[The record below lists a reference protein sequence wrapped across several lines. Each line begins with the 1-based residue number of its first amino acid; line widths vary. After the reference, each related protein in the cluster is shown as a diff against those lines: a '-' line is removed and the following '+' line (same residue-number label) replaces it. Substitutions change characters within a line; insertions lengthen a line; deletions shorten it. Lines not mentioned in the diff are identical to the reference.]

1 MSNVNPIPTTQIVA
15 GSNAPAPQAL
25 SGSQTSGVLAGTGMA
40 GGMANFWDM
49 IISQFTSTD
58 AKVSTPTTGI
68 TNAPVSTDKKPVVQN
83 DNPLALLQIALASQ
97 PIDAQGNIILDSTVS
112 PEKIQSK
119 LDLTNQIID
128 HLKTML
134 PEGSASKD
142 GLLKTI
148 LTKLQAKSDTLQASL
163 SVIEGGV
170 ITKDTPVE
178 DIPLPMMIALGLD
191 PSEISEVTEKIQT
204 LEKKLGREIT
214 VEDLIAG
221 VGGIIPPSPET
232 AVIAI
237 KASTKTSGIDVIDTI
252 DENSQPTDDLAAQLN
267 AMDVGGSSDDTGTN
281 NAKNNVLK
289 DVEAG
294 LTNVIKSESD
304 DVSKKPMGLPLKEGS
319 VDTQATPDAAS
330 TKKDNAAFKE
340 NLVNLLNN
348 LNKPQQGDM
357 LFPATMFGAQ
367 SDDAIFQPYGMN
379 ATAALTFSTTAQA
392 ANMVS
397 SSTIAGQAHPATQLV
412 AATLVRSVK
421 GGDDS
426 TINLRLDPPELG
438 NVSVRLQFGKDKAVK
453 AHIMVEKPET
463 FMMLQRESH
472 SLERALQSA
481 GLDTQGQAIS
491 FELAQD
497 NSAFRQNNNGD
508 DANNNFG
515 GGSGPQDAGMGDEI
529 IQSSMTWQ
537 VDPSTGHM
545 RYNILA

>member
-1 MSNVNPIPTTQIVA
+1 MSNINPIPTTQIVA
-15 GSNAPAPQAL
+15 GSTGVTNHQAL
-25 SGSQTSGVLAGTGMA
+25 SGSQTSGVLAGAGMA

-49 IISQFTSTD
+49 IIAQFTTPD
-58 AKVSTPTTGI
+58 TQAATPPTTGLATGL
-68 TNAPVSTDKKPVVQN
+68 TNMPTSEKKSVAQN

-97 PIDAQGNIILDSTVS
+97 PVDEQGNIVLDTPIN

-128 HLKTML
+128 HLKTIL
-134 PEGSASKD
+134 PEGTEKD

-163 SVIEGGV
+163 SVLNGGV

-178 DIPLPMMIALGLD
+178 DIPLPMMIALGLN
-191 PSEISEVTEKIQT
+191 PSEISEVTEKIQA
-204 LEKKLGREIT
+204 LEEKLGREIT

-232 AVIAI
+232 AIVAI
-237 KASTKTSGIDVIDTI
+237 KTSTKAPGMDVIDTI

-267 AMDVGGSSDDTGTN
+267 AIDVGGNDD
-281 NAKNNVLK
+281 ASK
-289 DVEAG
+289 DAEAG
-294 LTNVIKSESD
+294 LTNTVKSEND

-319 VDTQATPDAAS
+319 ADTQTAPDASSA
-330 TKKDNAAFKE
+330 KKDNAAFKE
-340 NLVNLLNN
+340 NLVNLLNS

-367 SDDAIFQPYGMN
+367 TDSAIFQPYGLS
-379 ATAALTFSTTAQA
+379 ATPALSLGTTAQA
-392 ANMVS
+392 ASMIS
-397 SSTIAGQAHPATQLV
+397 SSIIAGQVHPATHMV
-412 AATLVRSVK
+412 AATLVRSAK

-438 NVSVRLQFGKDKAVK
+438 NVSVRLQFGKDKTVK

-497 NSAFRQNNNGD
+497 NSAFRHNNNGD
-508 DANNNFG
+508 NANNNFG
-515 GGSGPQDAGMGDEI
+515 GGGPGPQDAGMGDEI

-537 VDPSTGHM
+537 VDPMTGHM

>member
-1 MSNVNPIPTTQIVA
+1 MSSVNPIPVTQIVA

-25 SGSQTSGVLAGTGMA
+25 SGSQTSGVLAGAGMA

-49 IISQFTSTD
+49 IIAQFTAPD
-58 AKVSTPTTGI
+58 AQAATPQPQTTGL
-68 TNAPVSTDKKPVVQN
+68 TNTPVVTDNNKKPIAQN

-97 PIDAQGNIILDSTVS
+97 PVDAQGNIVLDAPIS
-112 PEKIQSK
+112 PEKIQSR

-134 PEGSASKD
+134 PEGTEKN

-163 SVIEGGV
+163 SALNGGV

-221 VGGIIPPSPET
+221 VGGLIPPSPET
-232 AVIAI
+232 AVVAI
-237 KASTKTSGIDVIDTI
+237 KTSTKTTGTDVIDTI

-267 AMDVGGSSDDTGTN
+267 AMDVGSGKPDD
-281 NAKNNVLK
+281 A
-289 DVEAG
+289 EAG
-294 LTNVIKSESD
+294 LTNAIKGEGD
-304 DVSKKPMGLPLKEGS
+304 DASKKSMGLPLKDETAGMKS
-319 VDTQATPDAAS
+319 GDAQNAPDASSA
-330 TKKDNAAFKE
+330 KKDNAAFKE
-340 NLVNLLNN
+340 NLVNLLNS

-357 LFPATMFGAQ
+357 MFPATVFGAQ
-367 SDDAIFQPYGMN
+367 TDNAIFQPYGMS
-379 ATAALTFSTTAQA
+379 ATSTLSLGTTAQA
-392 ANMVS
+392 ASMVS
-397 SSTIAGQAHPATQLV
+397 SSTVAGQAHPATHMV
-412 AATLVRSVK
+412 AATLVRSAK

-438 NVSVRLQFGKDKAVK
+438 NVSVRLQFGKDKTVK

-463 FMMLQRESH
+463 FMMLQREGH

-497 NSAFRQNNNGD
+497 NSAFRHNDNGD
-508 DANNNFG
+508 GANGNFG
-515 GGSGPQDAGMGDEI
+515 GGGPGPQDAGMGDEI

-537 VDPSTGHM
+537 VDPTTGHM